1 MHMADYDLSLSKT
14 RNACGCWRFDHGR
27 AVSKTLRAAGHRHQ
41 VAAEKVQGALDE
53 AEPKD

>member
-1 MHMADYDLSLSKT
+1 MADYDLSLSKT